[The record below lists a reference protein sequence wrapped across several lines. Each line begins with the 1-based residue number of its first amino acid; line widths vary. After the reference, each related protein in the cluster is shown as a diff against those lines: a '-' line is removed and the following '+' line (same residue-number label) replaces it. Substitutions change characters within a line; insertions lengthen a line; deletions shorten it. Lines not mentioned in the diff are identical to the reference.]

1 MDVLTLEN
9 FTKLDYME
17 ILQNLKNKTCL
28 NYSIIFNK
36 LTKSN
41 KYSKNAK
48 EILNLL
54 SNICSIGLKADSYNE
69 PFIPMFQNYQK
80 RTFLPDDLTKDEL
93 YFLNQILNEC
103 KDFRIKARIADI
115 LWIYYKPKDIK
126 YLKIAIQEYSK
137 FPIDNFDNA
146 LEFSEAINSY
156 KRAIFLANSTKNK
169 ELLSEIVNRT
179 TNAFLNLQNN
189 NYILKLNDILK
200 KLQLKDKLKYEIIE
214 KLKIKTNNAQKIS
227 YLEEIRNW
235 YIILGNTDEEN
246 NTTIEIINTYIELG
260 NNKNYSYYYEMALKE
275 YYSLPNKIKENL
287 DIDKD
292 FLYEKIERTNK
303 IQLRSI
309 EGLET
314 SPINISNLTD
324 SSINMVKNKDIST
337 ALRFF
342 ANGRQR
348 VDFTNLKKQSENIY
362 QNSIASMFKHIQLSQ
377 DGKKI
382 SEEPYENIV
391 LSKNYNIH
399 FSLTVYSFIIP
410 ALNQI
415 LMEHRISKEYIYNIC
430 NNSLLVDKNRVNL
443 WTKGLHLGFEH
454 EFLLSAHI
462 LIPQIEYLIRFIL
475 KENNVTTTII
485 DNCGIETEKSLNKLL
500 KEEKLQEIL
509 EIDLIKELQYL
520 LIQPTSYNLRNEIV
534 HALVDDNIDKVG
546 IIYLWWLCFRLIYNM
561 PINKT

>member
-1 MDVLTLEN
+1 MERMDVLTLQN

-28 NYSIIFNK
+28 NYSTIFNK

-54 SNICSIGLKADSYNE
+54 SNICSIGLKVDSYNE

-80 RTFLPDDLTKDEL
+80 RTFLPDEL

-103 KDFRIKARIADI
+103 KDFRIKARITDI

-169 ELLSEIVNRT
+169 ELLSEIVNKT

-200 KLQLKDKLKYEIIE
+200 KLQLKDKLKCEIIE
-214 KLKIKTNNAQKIS
+214 KLKIKINNAQKIS

-235 YIILGNTDEEN
+235 YKILDNTDEEN
-246 NTTIEIINTYIELG
+246 NTTIKIINTYIELG

-292 FLYEKIERTNK
+292 FLYRKIERTNK
-303 IQLRSI
+303 IQLRNI

-314 SPINISNLTD
+314 SPINISNLTN

-337 ALRFF
+337 ALLFF
-342 ANGRQR
+342 INGRQR
-348 VDFTNLKKQSENIY
+348 VDFYNSKKQSKNIS
-362 QNSIASMFKHIQLSQ
+362 QNSIASIFKHIQLSQ
-377 DGKKI
+377 NGKKHQRSHMKI
-382 SEEPYENIV
+382 
-391 LSKNYNIH
+391 
-399 FSLTVYSFIIP
+399 
-410 ALNQI
+410 
-415 LMEHRISKEYIYNIC
+415 
-430 NNSLLVDKNRVNL
+430 
-443 WTKGLHLGFEH
+443 
-454 EFLLSAHI
+454 
-462 LIPQIEYLIRFIL
+462 
-475 KENNVTTTII
+475 
-485 DNCGIETEKSLNKLL
+485 
-500 KEEKLQEIL
+500 
-509 EIDLIKELQYL
+509 
-520 LIQPTSYNLRNEIV
+520 
-534 HALVDDNIDKVG
+534 
-546 IIYLWWLCFRLIYNM
+546 
-561 PINKT
+561 

>member
-28 NYSIIFNK
+28 NYSTIFNK
-36 LTKSN
+36 LTKSY

-54 SNICSIGLKADSYNE
+54 SNICSIGLKVDSYNE

-146 LEFSEAINSY
+146 LEFSEAISSY

-260 NNKNYSYYYEMALKE
+260 NNKNYSCYYEMALKE

-292 FLYEKIERTNK
+292 FLYGKIERTNK

-309 EGLET
+309 EGLEI

-342 ANGRQR
+342 TNGGQR
-348 VDFTNLKKQSENIY
+348 VDFTNLKKQSENIS

-391 LSKNYNIH
+391 LSINYNIH

-430 NNSLLVDKNRVNL
+430 NNSLLIDKNRVNL

-561 PINKT
+561 PYK